1 MKKFFIS
8 ALIAL
13 SAMSANAS
21 NGVFRIVNKSV
32 EPIVRVYVSPP
43 NRTSY
48 GTTDLLGANVIFP
61 GEYGI
66 VDPGRVWDSENRC
79 VLDVLALGDNG
90 PGNHNEES
98 SYPAIEN
105 VLEHNRVEF
114 GQFFVYPE
122 MDPYAESHM
131 VPSPPIGLNRTAMI
145 QYLIDNGQTVLT
157 VEIKK
162 CY

>member
-1 MKKFFIS
+1 MKKFIIS

-21 NGVFRIVNKSV
+21 N
-32 EPIVRVYVSPP
+32 VSPP

-66 VDPGRVWDSENRC
+66 VDPGRVRDSENRC

-90 PGNHNEES
+90 SKWEQRL
-98 SYPAIEN
+98 N
-105 VLEHNRVEF
+105 VCELTTWTLTGGK
-114 GQFFVYPE
+114 GQ
-122 MDPYAESHM
+122 
-131 VPSPPIGLNRTAMI
+131 L
-145 QYLIDNGQTVLT
+145 L
-157 VEIKK
+157 
-162 CY
+162 